1 MQIHTTFRQMPS
13 SQALRSYAESKIT
26 KLEKYYNGIIESRV
40 TFAAGKTSQ
49 TAEVTIKAGGFTVRG
64 EESASDAYAALDM
77 VIDKLSR
84 QLSKQHDKQKEH
96 RALTEHEVGE
106 AGEAEAVAGEDEP
119 SSAQPQVTGR
129 KTYSLRPIFTDDAVA
144 QMMQSNEPFILFVNA
159 ETNSVNAIF
168 RRPDGNFGLVEP
180 GR

>member
-26 KLEKYYNGIIESRV
+26 KLEKYYNGIIEARV

-96 RALTEHEVGE
+96 RPLTGREAGTAAAE
-106 AGEAEAVAGEDEP
+106 AGEEEP
-119 SSAQPQVTGR
+119 RSAQPQVIGR
-129 KTYSLRPIFTDDAVA
+129 KSYSLRPIFTDDAVA
-144 QMMQSNEPFILFVNA
+144 QMTQSNEPFLLFVNA